1 MSDELEWG
9 WPEQLQGLLPHLDE
23 LRRRLLVSAGALMV
37 CTLLAF
43 VFAGQVIA
51 ILAKPVG
58 GLEGLQAIELTENL
72 GVYMR
77 TALRWARFRRC
88 RCSSTRWWPLYRTG
102 ADAERAATALHCP
115 ALCCA
120 VVSGWRRFCLFRDAA
135 GGHFVLGEFWWHS
148 DNAATRKTTSDS
160 SPGSFSG
167 FGVAFETPLII
178 AVLARIGIVTPTQLR
193 KGWRIAV
200 VAIAVLAAH
209 HHTNH

>member
-1 MSDELEWG
+1 MSDEPQWG

-77 TALRWARFRRC
+77 TAL
-88 RCSSTRWWPLYRTG
+88 T
-102 ADAERAATALHCP
+102 
-115 ALCCA
+115 
-120 VVSGWRRFCLFRDAA
+120 
-135 GGHFVLGEFWWHS
+135 LG
-148 DNAATRKTTSDS
+148 
-160 SPGSFSG
+160 
-167 FGVAFETPLII
+167 
-178 AVLARIGIVTPTQLR
+178 AVLAMPVFVYE
-193 KGWRIAV
+193 V
-200 VAIAVLAAH
+200 VAFVVPGLC
-209 HHTNH
+209 HTNGVCCTLPCLLSCSRFWPAPPLRIS